1 MAQAEYDQFRNIS
14 MQQLEALFYLVE
26 ERSFSRAAKRMF
38 LTQPSLSKHI
48 KNLEDVVDTKII
60 NRQNT
65 GVSLTPEG
73 EVLYGYAKKILKLRS
88 EAGEKVSRISENAS
102 GNVSVSASTIPA
114 TYILPQVLKNFSI
127 SYPNIKIHIQTT
139 DSEETLEMILDNR
152 YEIGFI
158 GKQSLNRKL
167 ISEPLWDDCL
177 ILVVPKNH
185 PWSKESFVTFESLCK
200 EPFIMR
206 ERGSGTRDVLEDYVL
221 KNTGRR
227 LAQFNVVCE
236 MGSSEAVKEA
246 VMVGLGVSILS
257 IHAVKREIAKG
268 DLVCIPMQDFSIR
281 RNFYL
286 IYKRQLHL
294 SYPQRLFLEFVKD
307 YKLLSSIESLSRG

>member
-1 MAQAEYDQFRNIS
+1 ME
-14 MQQLEALFYLVE
+14 QLEALVYLVE
-26 ERSFSRAAKRMF
+26 ERSFSRAARKMF
-38 LTQPSLSKHI
+38 LTQPSLTKRI
-48 KNLEDVVDTKII
+48 KNLEQVVNARII

-65 GVSLTPEG
+65 GITLTPEG
-73 EVLYGYAKKILKLRS
+73 KVAYGYAKRILKLRD
-88 EAGEKVSRISENAS
+88 EAREKVSMVRDDAS
-102 GNVSVSASTIPA
+102 GNIFISASTIPA
-114 TYILPQVLKNFSI
+114 TYILPQVLKSFSM

-152 YEIGFI
+152 SEIGFI

-177 ILVVPKNH
+177 VLVVPKNH
-185 PWSKESFVTFESLCK
+185 PWSKESLVTFESLCK

-206 ERGSGTRDVLEDYVL
+206 ERGSGTREVLEDYVL
-221 KNTGRR
+221 KNTGRG

-236 MGSSEAVKEA
+236 VGSSEAVKEA

-257 IHAVKREIAKG
+257 IHAVKREVAKG
-268 DLVCIPMQDFSIR
+268 DLVCIPIQDFSIR

-294 SYPQRLFLEFVKD
+294 SYHQRLFLEFVKD
-307 YKLLSSIESLSRG
+307 YKLLSSIGSLSCG